1 MKEKTKFSHE
11 DWVIFYGDILSGIK
25 HIHDCGY
32 LHNDIKE
39 DNILIWKNDV
49 GIWKP
54 IIIDFS
60 EGCLIT
66 KARSRKYRSNHK
78 HIDPAVLRG
87 DDPHSVHNDLYGYVI
102 LIKNIIESINAT
114 DVLVEKINEWFSGNY
129 RFTYVSIK
137 DRLLQL
143 NLIPAS

>member
-1 MKEKTKFSHE
+1 MSKDTHFSIGDRVLIKNPELSNSQKIKT
-11 DWVIFYGDILSGIK
+11 
-25 HIHDCGY
+25 
-32 LHNDIKE
+32 
-39 DNILIWKNDV
+39 
-49 GIWKP
+49 
-54 IIIDFS
+54 IIDFS

-102 LIKNIIESINAT
+102 LIKNILESINAT